1 MNIFFKVIEMYRIE
15 IRDARVSFIIKKVE
29 ILKDG
34 FLYEILDPVI
44 IVRHIRD
51 LYENEVI
58 EFY

>member
-15 IRDARVSFIIKKVE
+15 IRDARVSFIMKKVE

-34 FLYEILDPVI
+34 FLYEILDPVT

>member
-15 IRDARVSFIIKKVE
+15 IRDARVSFIMKKVE

-34 FLYEILDPVI
+34 FLYEILDPVT

-51 LYENEVI
+51 LYENKVI

>member
-15 IRDARVSFIIKKVE
+15 IRDARVSFIMKKVE

-34 FLYEILDPVI
+34 FLYEILDPVT

-58 EFY
+58 KFY